1 MRLISPAL
9 LERIKNGCGTLAT
22 CIEITTKSGQVF
34 RLTDREAGIG
44 LYKGG
49 ALKRPFAMESTTA
62 GAADNMTCDCYTTD
76 ELNRAD
82 IDAGLLT
89 DASVRAF
96 VVDYML
102 PNELLAARLGFI
114 GNVRTHLSGHEFS
127 FDVLGLAEKLNGTL
141 TEQYSPTCRAR
152 LGDKRCKK
160 DLGPFTVLGT
170 VAGIDTS
177 GMVIS
182 DYSRTEAT
190 DWFKYGWVEWL
201 TGANTGRKQEI
212 RASAVG
218 ELTLTQQMPRPV
230 AVGDTYKA
238 IAGCD
243 GSLNACAV
251 KFVNVVN
258 RRAEDYV
265 RTKESLATAED
276 EQARLIRLEQIKKDG
291 G

>member
-1 MRLISPAL
+1 MRILSEAL

-22 CIEITTKSGQVF
+22 CIEITTKSGKVF
-34 RLTDREAGIG
+34 RLTDREEGLG

-49 ALKRPFAMESTTA
+49 ALKRPYAMESTTA
-62 GAADNMTCDCYTTD
+62 GVADNVTCECYTTD
-76 ELNRAD
+76 ELSREEL
-82 IDAGLLT
+82 DAGLLT

-96 VVDYML
+96 VVDYTM
-102 PNELLAARLGFI
+102 PNELLAARLGFV

-127 FDVLGLAEKLNGTL
+127 FDVLGLAEKLNGPL

-160 DLGPFTVLGT
+160 DLTAFTVTGT

-177 GMVIS
+177 GLVIN
-182 DYSRTEAT
+182 DPSRVEA
-190 DWFKYGWVEWL
+190 DNWFKYGWVEWL

-212 RASAVG
+212 QASTT
-218 ELTLTQQMPRPV
+218 ESITLTQRTPRPI

-238 IAGCD
+238 VAGCD
-243 GSLNACAV
+243 GSLDTCAV
-251 KFVNVVN
+251 KFVNVIN

-265 RTKESLATAED
+265 RTTTDINK
-276 EQARLIRLEQIKKDG
+276 ARRSEFEAAG
-291 G
+291 NG